1 MNKGKRA
8 GNLPIAVDVIKEK
21 NYAWCSCG
29 LSKKQPFCDNAHKG
43 TEFRPVIYK
52 AEENKKV
59 FFCLCKQ
66 TNNQPLCD
74 GSHST

>member
-8 GNLPIAVDVIKEK
+8 GNEPIAIEVVNKK

-29 LSKKQPFCDNAHKG
+29 LSKKQPFCDNSHKG

-52 AEENKKV
+52 AQENKK
-59 FFCLCKQ
+59 FK
-66 TNNQPLCD
+66 
-74 GSHST
+74 